1 MKTTY
6 KSREITIGSLRL
18 GNEQPIRL
26 QSMTNTSPL
35 DTAAGVAQA
44 VKMIEAGSE
53 LIRVTA
59 PGLKEAEN
67 LKNIRKGLDDK
78 GYQHIP
84 LIADIHFNPRAA
96 EIAAAIVEK
105 VRINPGNYVEH
116 YNKNKISFTDKEYQ
130 TALQNIKK
138 RLEPLILQCKKHGT
152 ALRIGSNHGS
162 LSQRIMSRFGDTPEG
177 MAESAM
183 EFLRICNALDFHNIV
198 VSMKSSNTR
207 VMVHAT
213 RLVAQKMKAEGLNYP
228 IHLGVTEAGNGL
240 EGRIKSATG
249 ISTLLGEGLGDTIR
263 VSLTEPPENELP
275 VARQI
280 VKTLFPN
287 RKKTYLSTASENL
300 AYQER
305 PTQPHPAFDNLTL
318 PVVVGK
324 SSDKTLVPD
333 FTTAGFD
340 SNENLLLRNT
350 KTRNSYPF
358 HQVNN
363 FSALPIEPVPI
374 IAEGD
379 KTFLHELFNHIQSHG
394 HKHPVILKYHSEQ
407 TDLMRFA
414 IETATVLG
422 PFFLDGLA
430 QGLWLENPHITN
442 HDMLDIS
449 FKILQATR
457 SRITETEYIACPS
470 CGRTLFDI
478 ESTLEAV
485 KAKTRHL
492 KGLKIAVMGCT
503 VNGPGEMADA
513 DYGYIGGAVG
523 KVNLYRKKELVKKNI
538 PQEHAIEAL
547 LSLIEES
554 KKM

>member
-138 RLEPLILQCKKHGT
+138 RLEPMILQCKKHGT

-249 ISTLLGEGLGDTIR
+249 ISTLLEEG
-263 VSLTEPPENELP
+263 
-275 VARQI
+275 
-280 VKTLFPN
+280 
-287 RKKTYLSTASENL
+287 
-300 AYQER
+300 
-305 PTQPHPAFDNLTL
+305 
-318 PVVVGK
+318 
-324 SSDKTLVPD
+324 
-333 FTTAGFD
+333 
-340 SNENLLLRNT
+340 
-350 KTRNSYPF
+350 
-358 HQVNN
+358 
-363 FSALPIEPVPI
+363 
-374 IAEGD
+374 
-379 KTFLHELFNHIQSHG
+379 
-394 HKHPVILKYHSEQ
+394 
-407 TDLMRFA
+407 
-414 IETATVLG
+414 
-422 PFFLDGLA
+422 
-430 QGLWLENPHITN
+430 
-442 HDMLDIS
+442 
-449 FKILQATR
+449 
-457 SRITETEYIACPS
+457 C
-470 CGRTLFDI
+470 
-478 ESTLEAV
+478 
-485 KAKTRHL
+485 
-492 KGLKIAVMGCT
+492 
-503 VNGPGEMADA
+503 
-513 DYGYIGGAVG
+513 
-523 KVNLYRKKELVKKNI
+523 
-538 PQEHAIEAL
+538 
-547 LSLIEES
+547 
-554 KKM
+554 